1 MGTFERFKTKTHF
14 NSLKR
19 LVGVT
24 ALAALAVKLLTVAL
38 ATAAGDGTPLDLL
51 ARVPAS
57 VADLGAALLVFEV
70 LKTRRPLQLAARSAI
85 LVAVSPVLFVA
96 SGIHGDKVGVAVALL
111 VLAMWLLVDR
121 DAPLVAGI
129 TLAIASRVEPMALL
143 AAPVALTAV
152 ASGAGI
158 GAGDDRPARRSRL
171 VHFGGA
177 LAGALFAAWVP
188 SLAWGWDSLK
198 GDPGGGSAPGGL
210 GPGWVLARSLAQ
222 GLAGWLLGAGRP
234 LVLAAAV
241 VPAMIWVRH
250 RPGRVYAAVGLLL
263 LAPLALAPAWSPR
276 DLVWP
281 AVFGYLG
288 DARWASMYAVA
299 AGACVA
305 WTSTWWGTG
314 LPWAGGVPPGTVPD
328 GTIAGLALITW
339 VVLGSWLFLGWR
351 TVAVESGP
359 AGERAAGEGVVDNR
373 ASASPGWATLPVGAP
388 DTGGSGSG
396 PPGERVGDRRR
407 CGSRQRCRSR
417 QRRSAPGAGGRPLQ
431 GVLELA
437 ELVPRGPEGPVP
449 LCGGRTVL
457 KVLEEGMELLL
468 FRLGDRGYASPRE
481 RVREVVDV
489 GAGQPAVPG
498 LSPSSLGGLGGGQRP
513 VALVSLRVA
522 LGLPDRGPE
531 GRILVVATRTGP
543 VGFLVDEVVR
553 VLRYDPEVCVPE
565 ATRPSGYVTAG
576 FQTAGTSWLLID
588 WDAIRLPTAITA
600 PR

>member
-111 VLAMWLLVDR
+111 LLAMWLLVDR

-152 ASGAGI
+152 ASGAGA
-158 GAGDDRPARRSRL
+158 GADVPAARRSRL

-188 SLAWGWDSLK
+188 SLAWGWDSLR
-198 GDPGGGSAPGGL
+198 GAPAGGSAPGGL
-210 GPGWVLARSLAQ
+210 GPGWVLARSLDQ

-234 LVLAAAV
+234 LVLVAAV

-299 AGACVA
+299 SGACVG

-314 LPWAGGVPPGTVPD
+314 LPWAGGVAPGTVPD
-328 GTIAGLALITW
+328 GTIAGLALVTW

-359 AGERAAGEGVVDNR
+359 AGHGAAGEGLVGNGAMGVGAVDNR
-373 ASASPGWATLPVGAP
+373 APASPGWATLPVGAP
-388 DTGGSGSG
+388 DRGGRGSG
-396 PPGERVGDRRR
+396 PPGNGSVPADGSVTADRSVTDD
-407 CGSRQRCRSR
+407 GSVP
-417 QRRSAPGAGGRPLQ
+417 ADGAGHANGHLPLEQ
-431 GVLELA
+431 GA
-437 ELVPRGPEGPVP
+437 DPSRG
-449 LCGGRTVL
+449 
-457 KVLEEGMELLL
+457 
-468 FRLGDRGYASPRE
+468 S
-481 RVREVVDV
+481 
-489 GAGQPAVPG
+489 
-498 LSPSSLGGLGGGQRP
+498 LS
-513 VALVSLRVA
+513 
-522 LGLPDRGPE
+522 LPN
-531 GRILVVATRTGP
+531 
-543 VGFLVDEVVR
+543 
-553 VLRYDPEVCVPE
+553 
-565 ATRPSGYVTAG
+565 
-576 FQTAGTSWLLID
+576 
-588 WDAIRLPTAITA
+588 
-600 PR
+600 